1 MTPSTTSILK
11 FVVATLFGS
20 LPLSMSAV
28 GAERLMPNRNADPV
42 RPPNVMIILCDDLG
56 FSDVGEYGS
65 EIQTPNL
72 DRLAKQGRRFTQFY
86 NTARCWPTRAALLT
100 GYYAQQVRR
109 DAVPGVKSGG
119 VGQRPAW
126 AKLLPQR
133 LQALGYR
140 CYHSGKWHVD
150 RLPTQQGFDH
160 SYSLQD
166 HDRHF
171 QPRSHTLDD
180 RELHAVTDGAAYY
193 SSTAIAQYAIDHL
206 EEHFQNHPDRPF
218 FSYVAFT
225 APHFPLHAPQDLIAH
240 YRERYRAGWD
250 ELRSQRWERM
260 KKDFP
265 NATLPAIERELGPP
279 YAFPTALD
287 ALGPGES
294 PLPKAWNELSEL
306 QRAFQTDKMAIHAA
320 MVHAMDIEIGRIV
333 DTLRDHQQLDSTCLI
348 FLSDNGASA
357 EIMVRGDGH
366 QADAPPGSAATF
378 LCLGPGWSSHS
389 NTPFRKHKTWVHE
402 GGITTPCIVHWPERV
417 SPRSKPI
424 DAPAHVIDLVPT
436 ILEIIPDAQRQQPAL
451 PDAPTLPGQSLA
463 SLLVDSP
470 DDPNGALTDQTRAL
484 TERTLWWQH
493 EGNRALRQGPYKI
506 VAAGHDAAWE
516 LYDLI
521 ADRTE
526 TRDLSAVYPDR
537 LQNMAREWERLRDA
551 FIADAKRDLPESR

>member
-1 MTPSTTSILK
+1 MLSSAIAA
-11 FVVATLFGS
+11 VA
-20 LPLSMSAV
+20 
-28 GAERLMPNRNADPV
+28 AESVIPNRTESPA

-56 FSDVGEYGS
+56 FSDVGAYGS

-133 LQALGYR
+133 LQSLGYR

-150 RLPTQQGFDH
+150 GLPTQQGFDH

-180 RELHAVTDGAAYY
+180 RALPAVAAGADYY

-206 EEHFQNHPDRPF
+206 KTHFQDHPDRPF

-225 APHFPLHAPQDLIAH
+225 APHFPLHAPQALIAQ

-250 ELRSQRWERM
+250 TLRSQRWERM

-279 YAFPTALD
+279 YAFPKAME

-294 PLPKAWNELSEL
+294 SLPKPWNELSET
-306 QRAFQTDKMAIHAA
+306 QQSFQADKMAIHAA

-333 DTLRDHQQLDSTCLI
+333 DTLRELQQLDSTCLI

-366 QADAPPGSAATF
+366 QADAPPGSPATF
-378 LCLGPGWSSHS
+378 LCLGPGWSSHA

-402 GGITTPCIVHWPERV
+402 GGIATPCIVHWPERV
-417 SPRSKPI
+417 SPRSEPI
-424 DAPAHVIDLVPT
+424 DTPSHVIDLVPT
-436 ILEIIPDAQRQQPAL
+436 LLDLIPDAARQQTPL
-451 PDAPTLPGQSLA
+451 PNAPKMPGKSIV
-463 SLLVDSP
+463 SLLIESP
-470 DDPNGALTDQTRAL
+470 NESQGGSA
-484 TERTLWWQH
+484 ERTLWWQH

-506 VAAGHDAAWE
+506 VAAGQDAAWE
-516 LYDLI
+516 LYDLD

-526 TRDLSAVYPDR
+526 TRDLSTSQPER
-537 LQNMAREWERLRDA
+537 LQQLAQEWERLRDA

>member
-1 MTPSTTSILK
+1 MLSSAIAA
-11 FVVATLFGS
+11 VA
-20 LPLSMSAV
+20 
-28 GAERLMPNRNADPV
+28 AESVIPNRTESPA

-56 FSDVGEYGS
+56 FSDVGAYGS

-133 LQALGYR
+133 LQSLGYR

-150 RLPTQQGFDH
+150 GLPTQQGFDH

-180 RELHAVTDGAAYY
+180 RALPAVAAGADYY

-206 EEHFQNHPDRPF
+206 KTHFQDHPDRPF

-225 APHFPLHAPQDLIAH
+225 APHFPLHAPQDLIAQ

-250 ELRSQRWERM
+250 TLRSQRWERM

-279 YAFPTALD
+279 YAFPKAME

-294 PLPKAWNELSEL
+294 SLPKPWNELSET
-306 QRAFQTDKMAIHAA
+306 QQSFQADKMAIHAA

-333 DTLRDHQQLDSTCLI
+333 DTLRELQQLDSTCLI

-366 QADAPPGSAATF
+366 QADAPPGSPATF
-378 LCLGPGWSSHS
+378 LCLGPGWSSHA

-402 GGITTPCIVHWPERV
+402 GGIATPCIVHWPERI
-417 SPRSKPI
+417 SPRSEPI
-424 DAPAHVIDLVPT
+424 DTPSHVIDLVPT
-436 ILEIIPDAQRQQPAL
+436 LLDLIPDAARQQTPL
-451 PDAPTLPGQSLA
+451 PNAPKMPGQSIV
-463 SLLVDSP
+463 SLLIESP
-470 DDPNGALTDQTRAL
+470 NESQGVSA
-484 TERTLWWQH
+484 ERTLWWQH

-506 VAAGHDAAWE
+506 VAAGQDAAWE
-516 LYDLI
+516 LYDLN

-526 TRDLSAVYPDR
+526 TRDLSTSQPER
-537 LQNMAREWERLRDA
+537 LQQLAQEWERLRDA